1 MNTCDTRSL
10 KGTWAFNRAKRKAL
24 AWLET
29 LRAHAAAHSKDPHTQ
44 VAAAILRP
52 DWSTVALGYNGMPK
66 GTPDTTVMWDRPGKY
81 DRVVHAERN
90 AFRFAREG
98 LDGYIMVCT
107 HYPCEKCAADIAN
120 AGIAY
125 LYHAGQP
132 RQDQK
137 CDIAADIL
145 QRANVCVV
153 SLEDNACKQE
163 AMALSS

>member
-1 MNTCDTRSL
+1 MEPTRL
-10 KGTWAFNRAKRKAL
+10 QTFAAEKRYRKAL

-29 LRAHAAAHSKDPHTQ
+29 LRAHAKAHSKDPHTQ

-66 GTPDTTVMWDRPGKY
+66 GTPDTPDVWERPAKY

-120 AGIAY
+120 AGIQY
-125 LYHAGQP
+125 LFHAGAP
-132 RQDQK
+132 RLDQK
-137 CDIAADIL
+137 CDIAGDIL

-153 SLEDNACKQE
+153 SLENNA
-163 AMALSS
+163 